1 MKTEMLVCMDGVNN
15 SNVEASSSGGRDGDG
30 GDGEDVDG
38 DGGEGSGSNNA
49 AAKMVMVLGATNQPW
64 ELDDAFKRRFEK
76 RIYIPLP
83 GAPERSLLFRIC
95 LRNIR
100 LDPSVDLAVLADAT
114 ENYSGAD
121 IAVVC
126 KHAAYAPMRHKQAEV
141 ARLYPRT
148 DQMRD
153 RILAIQSAEE
163 EVKNAAL
170 AKGDFQEAIAAN
182 KPSASVS
189 NLKKFEEYAAEHG
202 AT

>member
-1 MKTEMLVCMDGVNN
+1 MDGISN
-15 SNVEASSSGGRDGDG
+15 SNAAESEKSGTGADDDGGDG
-30 GDGEDVDG
+30 GDDD
-38 DGGEGSGSNNA
+38 DDSKP

-83 GAPERSLLFRIC
+83 GPVERVALFRIC
-95 LRNIR
+95 LRTIR
-100 LDPSVDLAVLADAT
+100 LGADVDLDALARLTDH
-114 ENYSGAD
+114 YSGAD

-141 ARLYPRT
+141 GRAFPRP
-148 DQMRD
+148 DQIRD
-153 RILAIQSAEE
+153 RIMAIKAAEE
-163 EVKNAAL
+163 EVKTAPIAR
-170 AKGDFQEAIAAN
+170 ADFEEAVGAN

-189 NLKKFEEYAAEHG
+189 NLKRFDDYAAEHG